1 MDVDI
6 QLIAF
11 VINNTFNRTIRIS
24 PFEAFHGWAPIVPSL
39 AAFPRIANDDLRQID
54 FEHATRV
61 MKHRILLNE
70 LFAQRELIKAKRQI
84 RGISV
89 DRTEVLFKSERPV
102 GSSKLFNPW
111 LGLFEVIK
119 RIDNDSYLISPKD
132 DPRKKYIAYRGRLK
146 RIGDTSKADTRP
158 KMELNQEVIKNDEV
172 QEKQKSIINDKND
185 DDNTK
190 KDQPEIKYD
199 LRRRHNTDYRKF
211 S

>member
-1 MDVDI
+1 
-6 QLIAF
+6 
-11 VINNTFNRTIRIS
+11 
-24 PFEAFHGWAPIVPSL
+24 
-39 AAFPRIANDDLRQID
+39 
-54 FEHATRV
+54 
-61 MKHRILLNE
+61 MKHRIVLNE

-84 RGISV
+84 PEESPLTVG
-89 DRTEVLFKSERPV
+89 TEVLFKSERPV

-158 KMELNQEVIKNDEV
+158 KMKLNQEVIKNDEV
-172 QEKQKSIINDKND
+172 QEKRKSITDNKND

-190 KDQPEIKYD
+190 EDQPEIKYD

-211 S
+211 F